1 MAATSEWLVIELS
14 EQADTASYPELRAAV
29 QGIFGSETEFFIPK
43 HHEEMGSYIS
53 TNTLFDGYIFVR
65 DSEDVR
71 DKVGNIK
78 ESRYFHGVLKSSRK
92 ISTVDSH
99 IIGGLR
105 KKLKN
110 SLKKKLKTGTKV
122 KVLKGIFEN
131 LTGEVISTED
141 NGRVVNVRIRCM
153 SREIIAPVPT
163 TCVEEISEE

>member
-1 MAATSEWLVIELS
+1 VAASNWIIIELS
-14 EQADTASYPELRAAV
+14 EQADTASFPDLKSAV
-29 QGIFGSETEFFIPK
+29 QGIFGADVEFFIPK

-53 TNTLFDGYIFVR
+53 TNTLFDGYVFVK

-71 DKVGNIK
+71 DHIPNIK
-78 ESRYFHGVLKSSRK
+78 ESRFFQGILKQAGK

-110 SLKKKLKTGTKV
+110 SLKKKFKTGTNV
-122 KVLKGIFEN
+122 KILDGIFQN
-131 LTGEVISTED
+131 LVGKVISTED
-141 NGRVVNVRIRCM
+141 NGRIVNIQIRCM

-163 TCVEEISEE
+163 TCVEEIQE